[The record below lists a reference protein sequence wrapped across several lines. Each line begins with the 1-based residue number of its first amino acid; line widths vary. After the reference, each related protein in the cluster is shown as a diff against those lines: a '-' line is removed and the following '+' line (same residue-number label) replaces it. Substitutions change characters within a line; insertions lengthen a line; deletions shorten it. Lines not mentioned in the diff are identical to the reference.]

1 MDRSVVITNEETFD
15 SLFRQYERPI
25 CSYLARLTADRDC
38 AQELTQ
44 ETFLRAY
51 RALARGERW
60 DNPRAWLYRVASRL
74 ATDDYRR
81 RRLLRWLPLR
91 DGQPDSRQ
99 GLGEATTE
107 KLAVQA
113 ALAALP
119 PKYRV
124 PLVLYVY
131 EERPVAE
138 IARTLELSVSAVK
151 MRLSRARE
159 MFRDAYLSSCEAK
172 DQRGEER

>member
-1 MDRSVVITNEETFD
+1 MIITNDERFET
-15 SLFRQYERPI
+15 LFRQYEQSI
-25 CSYLARLTADRDC
+25 CSYLARLTGDRGV
-38 AQELTQ
+38 AQELAQ

-51 RALARGERW
+51 RAMVRGERW

-91 DGQPDSRQ
+91 DGHPDPQQ
-99 GLGEATTE
+99 GPGEVTVE

-113 ALAALP
+113 ALAALA

-124 PLVLYVY
+124 PLVLYVH

-138 IARTLELSVSAVK
+138 VAQTLGLSVSAAK

-159 MFRDAYLSSCEAK
+159 MFRDAYLSASELQDRRREK
-172 DQRGEER
+172 R

>member
-1 MDRSVVITNEETFD
+1 VVITNDETFET
-15 SLFRQYERPI
+15 LFRQYEQPI
-25 CSYLARLTADRDC
+25 CSYLARLTGDRDD

-74 ATDDYRR
+74 ATDDHRR
-81 RRLLRWLPLR
+81 RRLVHWLPLG
-91 DGQPDSRQ
+91 DEPPDSRQ
-99 GLGEATTE
+99 GLGEATAE

-131 EERPVAE
+131 EERPVTDVAQ
-138 IARTLELSVSAVK
+138 TLGLSVSAVK

-159 MFRDAYLSSCEAK
+159 MLRDAYLSSNEWK
-172 DQRGEER
+172 DRRGEGR

>member
-1 MDRSVVITNEETFD
+1 VVITNDETFD
-15 SLFRQYERPI
+15 TLFRQYEQPI
-25 CSYLARLTADRDC
+25 YSYLARLSGDRGN

-60 DNPRAWLYRVASRL
+60 ENPRAWLYRVASRL
-74 ATDDYRR
+74 ATDDHRR
-81 RRLLRWLPLR
+81 RTLLRWLPLR
-91 DGQPDSRQ
+91 DGQPDPRQ
-99 GLGEATTE
+99 GLGEATAE

-124 PLVLYVY
+124 PLVLYVH
-131 EERPVAE
+131 EERPVADV
-138 IARTLELSVSAVK
+138 AQTLGLSVSAVK

-159 MFRDAYLSSCEAK
+159 MFRDAYLSSSEAK
-172 DQRGEER
+172 EKRGEER

>member
-1 MDRSVVITNEETFD
+1 VVITNDETFD
-15 SLFRQYERPI
+15 TLFRQYEQPI
-25 CSYLARLTADRDC
+25 CSYLARLTGDRGD
-38 AQELTQ
+38 AQELAQ

-60 DNPRAWLYRVASRL
+60 DSPRAWLYRVASRL
-74 ATDDYRR
+74 AIDDYRR

-91 DGQPDSRQ
+91 DGQPDPRQ
-99 GLGEATTE
+99 VIGEATAE

-138 IARTLELSVSAVK
+138 VAQTLGLSVSAVK

-159 MFRDAYLSSCEAK
+159 MLRDAYLSSNEWK
-172 DQRGEER
+172 DQRGEGR